1 MQHFQKYTPKFPVR
15 TRRSNSLVNDS
26 TFEGVLKCF
35 SNSRSTKNIIKKI
48 GMDVAQLLLAHAFL
62 AYLSV
67 SVDSSAQNDDF
78 EEMVKGSSLT
88 EICKHIIA
96 AFTFIR
102 KEYKNTEILLMGKE
116 AVFTA
121 STILSTKS

>member
-1 MQHFQKYTPKFPVR
+1 MLQFPVR

-62 AYLSV
+62 VINPCNKNLFTSRISNLIPWIVLSP
-67 SVDSSAQNDDF
+67 QNFNKMLQKD
-78 EEMVKGSSLT
+78 L
-88 EICKHIIA
+88 
-96 AFTFIR
+96 
-102 KEYKNTEILLMGKE
+102 
-116 AVFTA
+116 
-121 STILSTKS
+121 